1 MNRRPT
7 AAPAGMIK
15 AIIVSTTHPFTLRLT
30 AVRYVARDTHV
41 FEFSAPDGSTLPEA
55 EPGAHITLS
64 LPNGLSRQYSLVHA
78 GCALRHYEVGVKRD
92 PHSRGGSQY
101 LHESLRVGTLLPVT
115 PPHNNFPLREDAP
128 LSVFFAGGIGVT
140 PIVAMVERLAALGQ
154 RSQVYYACR
163 AREEAAFLPEL
174 APLCELH
181 LHVDQ
186 EHQGRV
192 LDLAARVA
200 PLPRQTHLYCCGPV
214 PMLAA
219 FEAAT
224 ADWPREQVHVEYFT
238 AREAAATTGGFT
250 VELARSGR
258 EFQIPAG
265 KSILQVLR
273 EAGLTVAS
281 SCEEGVCAV
290 CETAVLAGIPDHR
303 DAILSEAERAS
314 NRTMMICCSG
324 SKSERLV
331 LDL

>member
-1 MNRRPT
+1 VDTSNT
-7 AAPAGMIK
+7 LN
-15 AIIVSTTHPFTLRLT
+15 LRLT
-30 AVRYVARDTHV
+30 AVRYVGRDTHA
-41 FEFSAPDGSTLPEA
+41 FEFSSPDGRPLPDA
-55 EPGAHITLS
+55 EPGAHVTLS

-78 GCALRHYEVGVKRD
+78 GRAPNHYEVGVKRD

-101 LHESLRVGTLLPVT
+101 MHESLQVGTLLPVT
-115 PPHNNFPLREDAP
+115 PPHNNFPLREDAT

-140 PIVAMVERLAALGQ
+140 PMVAMLERLAALGKH
-154 RSQVYYACR
+154 STLYYACR
-163 AREEAAFLPEL
+163 AREDAAFLPEL
-174 APLCELH
+174 TSICDLH
-181 LHVDQ
+181 LHFDQ

-192 LDLAARVA
+192 LDMATLIA
-200 PLPRQTHLYCCGPV
+200 PLSRDAHLYCCGPG

-238 AREAAATTGGFT
+238 AREAANTSGGYT

-273 EAGLTVAS
+273 EAGMTVAS

-290 CETAVLAGIPDHR
+290 CETGVLAGVPDHR